1 MRIVVVGTGY
11 VGLVAGTGFAEFGN
25 RVTCVDNDS
34 GKIRRLQEGHIPI
47 YEPGLEE
54 LVRRNVAEQR
64 LAFATD
70 LAAAVADTDM
80 VFVAV
85 GTPPRA
91 DGGADLT
98 HVMAVAE
105 SLAQNLVRDAIVVL
119 KSTVPVGTNDK
130 VQALLDRTARVRVSV
145 VSNPEFLK
153 EGDAIND
160 FLKPDRV
167 LIGARDEQGRA
178 AMRKLYAPLQ
188 LTHDRILFV
197 DPRSAELAKYVANSM
212 LATRISFM
220 NEVARLCEAVGADVS
235 SVRRGVGSD
244 ARIGSRFLFPG
255 AGYGGSCFPKDVNA
269 LMFLAREHGV
279 EMSIVRATEEVN
291 DRQKDLVFT
300 KLQKHL
306 GDLSGARV
314 AVWGLAFKPRTDDVR
329 EAPALRLIE
338 QLLSAGAEVRAH
350 DPAARA
356 TARAAL
362 GPLASRVIFV
372 DHQYDATV
380 GADAL
385 CLVTEWQ
392 EYRSPDFDL
401 IGSQMKRKVLV
412 DGRNVWAALEP
423 HTLGFTYEG
432 IGLPARAPS
441 SPKTPPGTTPGT
453 PPGTPPV
460 TTPVTPR

>member
-25 RVTCVDNDS
+25 RVTCVDTDER
-34 GKIRRLQEGHIPI
+34 KIQRLSDGQIPI

-54 LVRRNVAEQR
+54 LVRRNVAEHR
-64 LAFATD
+64 LSFSTD
-70 LAAAVADTDM
+70 LAGSVADTDM

-85 GTPPRA
+85 GTPPQA
-91 DGGADLT
+91 DGAADMRQ
-98 HVMAVAE
+98 VMAVAE
-105 SLAQNLVRDAIVVL
+105 ELSRGLERDTIVVL

-130 VQALLDRTARVRVSV
+130 IQELFDRAAKVRVTV

-153 EGDAIND
+153 EGDAIQD
-160 FLKPDRV
+160 FLRPDRV
-167 LIGARDEQGRA
+167 LVGARDEHGRA

-188 LTHDRILFV
+188 LTHDRLLFV

-235 SVRRGVGSD
+235 AVRRGVGSD
-244 ARIGSRFLFPG
+244 SRIGPKFLFPG
-255 AGYGGSCFPKDVNA
+255 AGYGGSCFPKDVHA
-269 LMFLAREHGV
+269 LLHLAGESGV
-279 EMSIVRATEEVN
+279 DLSIVRATEEVN
-291 DRQKDLVFT
+291 DRQKNLVFS
-300 KLQKHL
+300 KLQRHL
-306 GDLSGARV
+306 GELNGARV

-338 QLLSAGAEVRAH
+338 QLIAAGAEVRVH
-350 DPAARA
+350 DPEARG
-356 TARAAL
+356 TARTAL
-362 GPLASRVIFV
+362 GSLATRVIFV
-372 DHQYDATV
+372 DHPYDATV

-385 CLVTEWQ
+385 ALLTEWQ

-401 IGSQMKRKVLV
+401 LATQMRRRVLI

-423 HTLGFTYEG
+423 HTLGFAYEG
-432 IGLPARAPS
+432 IGLAPR
-441 SPKTPPGTTPGT
+441 
-453 PPGTPPV
+453 V
-460 TTPVTPR
+460 